1 MSHVDVTKLR
11 EQIPTTGRM
20 TYLNTG
26 WAGPS
31 PVSVVDAIAQRLEYE
46 SYNGPTSVDVLESG
60 EAIDL
65 EAREAV
71 AGLIGASA
79 DEVLLT
85 SSTTDGI
92 NTVMTGLPWR
102 EGDEIITCNLE
113 HSSILLPSYQLRRLR
128 GVKVNVLTLAPGE
141 SHDSILSRVEDA
153 LTDRT
158 RMVFFSHVEYST
170 GLRMPVEGIRKLT
183 AGRGI
188 WMLIDGAQGAGHV
201 SVNVGEIDCDFYAMP
216 GQKWL
221 LGPDGTGALYIRRS
235 MIPLVEPVR
244 VSGKWVTSYDH
255 DGGVDP
261 DTDNIDKFIV
271 GTSSAPLR
279 AGFTEGIRFVREV
292 GIAAIEERALALA
305 AMLKERLA
313 TMPHVAVL
321 SPMDGP
327 GRSGL
332 TTFTVTGRDPEETA
346 QKLWDTHRIVIRDVK
361 YPSCLR
367 ASLDFFNTEE
377 EVDILAGAIR
387 GLA

>member
-1 MSHVDVTKLR
+1 MDVGKLR
-11 EQIPTTGRM
+11 EQIPTTQRM

-31 PVSVVDAIAQRLEYE
+31 TVSVVEAVSRRLQYE
-46 SYNGPTSVDVLESG
+46 SYNGPTSVEVLDSG

-92 NTVMTGLPWR
+92 NTVMTGLPWE
-102 EGDEIITCNLE
+102 EGDEIVTCNLE
-113 HSSILLPSYQLRRLR
+113 HSSILLPSYQLQRLC
-128 GVKVNVLTLAPGE
+128 GVKVNVLTVDPGE
-141 SHDSILSRVEDA
+141 AHESILSKVEDA
-153 LTDRT
+153 ITDRT
-158 RMVFFSHVEYST
+158 RMVFFSHIEYST
-170 GLRMPVEGIRKLT
+170 GLRIPVEGIRKLT

-201 SVNVGEIDCDFYAMP
+201 SVDVGEIDCDFYAMP

-221 LGPDGTGALYIRRS
+221 LGPDGTGALYIRGS
-235 MIPLVEPVR
+235 MIPVIEPVR

-255 DGGVDP
+255 CGGVDP
-261 DTDNIDKFIV
+261 DTDNIDKFMV

-279 AGFTEGIRFVREV
+279 AGFVEGIRFVSEV
-292 GIAAIEERALALA
+292 GIEAVEERATGLGVMLRERLA
-305 AMLKERLA
+305 AMA
-313 TMPHVAVL
+313 HVEVL
-321 SPMDGP
+321 SPMSGP
-327 GRSGL
+327 GQSGL
-332 TTFTVTGRDPEETA
+332 TTFKVAGRDPEQTA
-346 QKLWDTHRIVIRDVK
+346 RQLWDTHRIVIRDVK

-377 EVDILAGAIR
+377 EVEMLANAVAN
-387 GLA
+387 LA

>member
-1 MSHVDVTKLR
+1 MDIRKLR
-11 EQIPTTGRM
+11 EQIPTTQGM

-31 PVSVVDAIAQRLEYE
+31 PVSVVEAISRRLEYE
-46 SYNGPTSVDVLESG
+46 SYNGPTSVEVLDSG
-60 EAIDL
+60 EAIDI

-71 AGLIGASA
+71 AGLIGASV

-102 EGDEIITCNLE
+102 EGDEIVTCNLE
-113 HSSILLPSYQLRRLR
+113 HSSILLPSYQAQRLR
-128 GVKVNVLTLAPGE
+128 GVKVNVLTLTPDE
-141 SHDSILSRVEDA
+141 SHESILTKVEDA

-158 RMVFFSHVEYST
+158 RMVFFSHIEYST
-170 GLRMPVEGIRKLT
+170 GLRMPVEGIRRLT
-183 AGRGI
+183 AGREI

-201 SVNVGEIDCDFYAMP
+201 SLDVGEIDCDFYAMP

-235 MIPLVEPVR
+235 MVPLIEPVR

-255 DGGVDP
+255 DGGVEP
-261 DTDNIDKFIV
+261 DADNIDKFIV

-279 AGFTEGIRFVREV
+279 AGFIEGIRFVREV
-292 GIAAIEERALALA
+292 GIAAIEERATSLAGMLKKRLA
-305 AMLKERLA
+305 AM
-313 TMPHVAVL
+313 PHVQVL
-321 SPMDGP
+321 SPMEGP
-327 GRSGL
+327 GQSGL
-332 TTFTVTGRDPEETA
+332 VTFTIAGRDPEETA
-346 QKLWDTHRIVIRDVK
+346 GELWDTRRLVIRDVK

-377 EVDILAGAIR
+377 EVEILADAVR
-387 GLA
+387 GLG

>member
-1 MSHVDVTKLR
+1 MDVVKLR
-11 EQIPTTGRM
+11 EQIPTTQRM

-31 PVSVVDAIAQRLEYE
+31 PVSVVDAISRRLEYE
-46 SYNGPTSVDVLESG
+46 SYNGPTSVEVLDSG

-71 AGLIGASA
+71 AGLMGASA

-92 NTVMTGLPWR
+92 NTVMTGLPWS
-102 EGDEIITCNLE
+102 EGDEIVTCNLE
-113 HSSILLPSYQLRRLR
+113 HSSILLPSYQQQRLR

-141 SHDSILSRVEDA
+141 AHESILAKVEDA
-153 LTDRT
+153 ITDRT
-158 RMVFFSHVEYST
+158 RMVFFSHIEYST
-170 GLRMPVEGIRKLT
+170 GLRMPIEGIRQLT
-183 AGRGI
+183 AGRDI

-201 SVNVGEIDCDFYAMP
+201 SVDVGEIDCDFYAMP

-255 DGGVDP
+255 DGGVEP
-261 DTDNIDKFIV
+261 DTDNIDKLIV

-279 AGFTEGIRFVREV
+279 AGFVEGIRFVRAV
-292 GIAAIEERALALA
+292 GVAAIEERATSLA

-313 TMPHVAVL
+313 AMAHVKVL
-321 SPMDGP
+321 SPMCGP
-327 GRSGL
+327 GQSGL
-332 TTFTVTGRDPEETA
+332 TTFTVAGRDPEQTA
-346 QKLWDTHRIVIRDVK
+346 RQLWDTHRMVIRDVK

-377 EVDILAGAIR
+377 EVEILADAVR
-387 GLA
+387 DLA

>member
-1 MSHVDVTKLR
+1 MDVDKIR
-11 EQIPTTGRM
+11 EQIPTTQRM

-31 PVSVVDAIAQRLEYE
+31 PVSVVDAIGRRLEYE
-46 SYNGPTSVDVLESG
+46 SYNGPTSVEVIESG

-92 NTVMTGLPWR
+92 NTVMIGLPWS

-113 HSSILLPSYQLRRLR
+113 HSSILLPCYQLQRLR

-141 SHDSILSRVEDA
+141 AHESILSKVEGA
-153 LTDRT
+153 ITDRT
-158 RMVFFSHVEYST
+158 RMAFFSHIEYST
-170 GLRMPVEGIRKLT
+170 GLRMPVEGIRRLT

-188 WMLIDGAQGAGHV
+188 WMLIDGAQGVGHIDV
-201 SVNVGEIDCDFYAMP
+201 DVGEIDCDFYAMP

-235 MIPLVEPVR
+235 MIPVVEPVR
-244 VSGKWVTSYDH
+244 VSGKWVTSYNH
-255 DGGVDP
+255 SGGLEP
-261 DTDNIDKFIV
+261 DTDCIDKFMV
-271 GTSSAPLR
+271 GTASSPLR
-279 AGFTEGIRFVREV
+279 AGFTEGVRFVREV
-292 GIAAIEERALALA
+292 GIAAIEERAVGLA

-313 TMPHVAVL
+313 AMPHVEVL
-321 SPMDGP
+321 SAMDGP
-327 GRSGL
+327 GQSGL
-332 TTFTVTGRDPEETA
+332 TTFTVDGRDPEETA
-346 QKLWDTHRIVIRDVK
+346 RQLWDSHRIVIRDVK

-377 EVDILAGAIR
+377 EVDTLADAIR
-387 GLA
+387 DLA

>member
-1 MSHVDVTKLR
+1 MDIGKLR
-11 EQIPTTGRM
+11 EQIPTTQRM

-31 PVSVVDAIAQRLEYE
+31 TVSVVDAVSRRLGYE
-46 SYNGPTSVDVLESG
+46 SYNGPTSVEVLDSG

-92 NTVMTGLPWR
+92 NTVMTGLPWE

-113 HSSILLPSYQLRRLR
+113 HSSILLPSYQLQRLR
-128 GVKVNVLTLAPGE
+128 GVKVNVLTVDPGE
-141 SHDSILSRVEDA
+141 GHESILSKVEDA
-153 LTDRT
+153 ITDRT
-158 RMVFFSHVEYST
+158 RMVFFSHIEYST
-170 GLRMPVEGIRKLT
+170 GLRIPVEGIRKLT

-201 SVNVGEIDCDFYAMP
+201 SVDVGEIDCDFYAMP

-221 LGPDGTGALYIRRS
+221 LGPDGTGALYIRGS
-235 MIPLVEPVR
+235 MIPVIEPVR

-255 DGGVDP
+255 CGGVEP
-261 DTDNIDKFIV
+261 DTSNIDKFIV

-279 AGFTEGIRFVREV
+279 AGFVEGIRFVSEV
-292 GIAAIEERALALA
+292 GIEAVEERATGLGVMLRERLA
-305 AMLKERLA
+305 AM
-313 TMPHVAVL
+313 PHVEVL
-321 SPMDGP
+321 SPMSGP
-327 GRSGL
+327 GQSGL
-332 TTFTVTGRDPEETA
+332 TTFTVAGRDPEQTA
-346 QKLWDTHRIVIRDVK
+346 RQLWDTHHIVIRDVK

-377 EVDILAGAIR
+377 EVEIVADAVR

>member
-1 MSHVDVTKLR
+1 MNVGKLR
-11 EQIPTTGRM
+11 EQIPTTQRM

-31 PVSVVDAIAQRLEYE
+31 TVSVVEAISRRLEFE
-46 SYNGPTSVDVLESG
+46 SYNGPTSVEVLDSG

-92 NTVMTGLPWR
+92 NTVMTGLPWE

-113 HSSILLPSYQLRRLR
+113 HSSILLPSYQLQRLR
-128 GVKVNVLTLAPGE
+128 GVKVNVLTVDPGE
-141 SHDSILSRVEDA
+141 AHESILSKVEDA
-153 LTDRT
+153 ITDRT
-158 RMVFFSHVEYST
+158 RMVFFSHIEYST
-170 GLRMPVEGIRKLT
+170 GLRIPVEGIRKLT

-201 SVNVGEIDCDFYAMP
+201 SVDVGEIDCDFYAMP

-221 LGPDGTGALYIRRS
+221 LGPDGTGALYIRGS
-235 MIPLVEPVR
+235 MIPVIEPVR

-255 DGGVDP
+255 CGGVEP
-261 DTDNIDKFIV
+261 DTSNIDKFIV
-271 GTSSAPLR
+271 STSSAPLR
-279 AGFTEGIRFVREV
+279 TGFVEGIRFVSEV
-292 GIAAIEERALALA
+292 GIEAVEERATGLGVMLRERLA
-305 AMLKERLA
+305 AM
-313 TMPHVAVL
+313 PHVEVL
-321 SPMDGP
+321 SPMSGP
-327 GRSGL
+327 GQSGL
-332 TTFTVTGRDPEETA
+332 TTFTVAGRDPEQTA
-346 QKLWDTHRIVIRDVK
+346 RQLWDTHRIVIRDVK

-377 EVDILAGAIR
+377 EVEIVADAVR

>member
-1 MSHVDVTKLR
+1 MDIDKIR
-11 EQIPTTGRM
+11 EQIPTTQRM

-31 PVSVVDAIAQRLEYE
+31 PVSVVDAIGRRLEYE
-46 SYNGPTSVDVLESG
+46 SYNGPTSVEVIESG

-71 AGLIGASA
+71 AGLTGASA

-92 NTVMTGLPWR
+92 NTVMIGLPWS

-113 HSSILLPSYQLRRLR
+113 HSSILLPCYQLQRLR

-141 SHDSILSRVEDA
+141 AHESILSKVEGA
-153 LTDRT
+153 ITDRT
-158 RMVFFSHVEYST
+158 RMVFFSHIEYST
-170 GLRMPVEGIRKLT
+170 GLRMPVEGIRRLT
-183 AGRGI
+183 SGRGI
-188 WMLIDGAQGAGHV
+188 WMLIDGAQGVGHIDV
-201 SVNVGEIDCDFYAMP
+201 DVGEIDCDFYAMP

-235 MIPLVEPVR
+235 MIPVVEPVR
-244 VSGKWVTSYDH
+244 VSGKWVTSYNH
-255 DGGVDP
+255 SGGLEP
-261 DTDNIDKFIV
+261 DTDCIDKFMV
-271 GTSSAPLR
+271 GTASSPLR
-279 AGFTEGIRFVREV
+279 AGFTEGVRFVREV
-292 GIAAIEERALALA
+292 GIAAIEERAVGLA

-313 TMPHVAVL
+313 AMPHVEVL
-321 SPMDGP
+321 SAMDGP
-327 GRSGL
+327 GQSGL
-332 TTFTVTGRDPEETA
+332 TTFTVDGRDPEETA
-346 QKLWDTHRIVIRDVK
+346 RQLWDSHRIVIRDVK

-377 EVDILAGAIR
+377 EVDILAEAIR
-387 GLA
+387 DLA

>member
-1 MSHVDVTKLR
+1 MNVGKLR
-11 EQIPTTGRM
+11 EQIPTTQRM
-20 TYLNTG
+20 IYLNTG

-31 PVSVVDAIAQRLEYE
+31 TVSVVEAISRRLEFE
-46 SYNGPTSVDVLESG
+46 SYNGPTSVEVLDSG

-92 NTVMTGLPWR
+92 NTVMIGLPWE
-102 EGDEIITCNLE
+102 EGDEIVTCNLE
-113 HSSILLPSYQLRRLR
+113 HSSILLPSYQLQRLC
-128 GVKVNVLTLAPGE
+128 GVKVNVLTVDPGE
-141 SHDSILSRVEDA
+141 AHESILSKVEDA
-153 LTDRT
+153 ITDRT
-158 RMVFFSHVEYST
+158 RMVFFSHIEYST
-170 GLRMPVEGIRKLT
+170 GLRIPVEGIRKLT

-201 SVNVGEIDCDFYAMP
+201 SVDVGEIDCDFYAMP

-221 LGPDGTGALYIRRS
+221 LGPDGTGALYIRGS

-255 DGGVDP
+255 CGGVEP
-261 DTDNIDKFIV
+261 DTSNIDKFIV
-271 GTSSAPLR
+271 STSSAPLR
-279 AGFTEGIRFVREV
+279 AGFVEGIRFVSEV
-292 GIAAIEERALALA
+292 GIEAIEERATGLGAMLRERLA
-305 AMLKERLA
+305 AM
-313 TMPHVAVL
+313 PHVEVL

-327 GRSGL
+327 GHSGL
-332 TTFTVTGRDPEETA
+332 TTFTVEGRDPEATA
-346 QKLWDTHRIVIRDVK
+346 RQLWDSHRIVIRDVK

-367 ASLDFFNTEE
+367 ASLDFFNTEA
-377 EVDILAGAIR
+377 EVELLANAVAN
-387 GLA
+387 LA

>member
-1 MSHVDVTKLR
+1 MDVGKLR
-11 EQIPTTGRM
+11 EQIPTTRRM

-31 PVSVVDAIAQRLEYE
+31 PVSVVEAIARRLEYE
-46 SYNGPTSVDVLESG
+46 SYNGPTSVEVLDSG

-71 AGLIGASA
+71 ARLIGATA

-102 EGDEIITCNLE
+102 EGDEIVTCNLE
-113 HSSILLPSYQLRRLR
+113 HSSILLPSYQAQRLR
-128 GVKVNVLTLAPGE
+128 GVKVNVLTLAPDE
-141 SHDSILSRVEDA
+141 SHESVLSKVEEA

-158 RMVFFSHVEYST
+158 RMVFFSHIEYST
-170 GLRMPVEGIRKLT
+170 GLRMPVEGIRRLT

-201 SVNVGEIDCDFYAMP
+201 PVDVGEIDCDFYAMP

-255 DGGVDP
+255 DGGVEP
-261 DTDNIDKFIV
+261 DSDNIDKFIV

-279 AGFTEGIRFVREV
+279 AGFVEGIRFVQEV
-292 GIAAIEERALALA
+292 GIAAIEERATMLA
-305 AMLKERLA
+305 AMLKTRLA
-313 TMPHVAVL
+313 TMPNVQVL
-321 SPMDGP
+321 SPMEGP

-332 TTFTVTGRDPEETA
+332 VTFTIAGRDPEETA
-346 QKLWDTHRIVIRDVK
+346 GELWDTHRIVIRDVK

-367 ASLDFFNTEE
+367 ASLDFFNTEG
-377 EVDILAGAIR
+377 EVEVLADAVR
-387 GLA
+387 GLG

>member
-1 MSHVDVTKLR
+1 MDIGKLR
-11 EQIPTTGRM
+11 EQIPTTQRM

-31 PVSVVDAIAQRLEYE
+31 PVSVVEAISRRLEYE
-46 SYNGPTSVDVLESG
+46 SYNGPTSVEVLDSG

-71 AGLIGASA
+71 AGLIGATA

-85 SSTTDGI
+85 LSTTDGI
-92 NTVMTGLPWR
+92 NTVMTGLPWN

-113 HSSILLPSYQLRRLR
+113 HSSILLPSYQLQRLR
-128 GVKVNVLTLAPGE
+128 GVKVKVLTLAPGE
-141 SHDSILSRVEDA
+141 GHESILSKVEDA
-153 LTDRT
+153 ITDRT
-158 RMVFFSHVEYST
+158 RMVFFSHIEYST

-188 WMLIDGAQGAGHV
+188 WMLIDGAQGVGHV
-201 SVNVGEIDCDFYAMP
+201 SVDVGEIDCDFYAMP

-255 DGGVDP
+255 DGGVEP
-261 DTDNIDKFIV
+261 DTDNIDKFMV

-279 AGFTEGIRFVREV
+279 AGLAEGIRFVREV
-292 GIAAIEERALALA
+292 GIAAIEQRAAGLG
-305 AMLKERLA
+305 AMLRERLA
-313 TMPHVAVL
+313 VMSHVDVL

-327 GRSGL
+327 GQSGL
-332 TTFTVTGRDPEETA
+332 TTFTVAGWDPEQTA
-346 QKLWDTHRIVIRDVK
+346 RQLWDTHRIVIRDVK
-361 YPSCLR
+361 FPSCLR

-377 EVDILAGAIR
+377 EVEMLADAVAN
-387 GLA
+387 LT

>member
-1 MSHVDVTKLR
+1 MDVRKLR
-11 EQIPTTGRM
+11 EQIPTTQRM

-31 PVSVVDAIAQRLEYE
+31 PVSVVEAISRRLEYE
-46 SYNGPTSVDVLESG
+46 SYNGPTSVEVLDSG

-92 NTVMTGLPWR
+92 NTVMSGLPWR
-102 EGDEIITCNLE
+102 EGDEIVTCNLE
-113 HSSILLPSYQLRRLR
+113 HSSILLPSYQLQRLR

-141 SHDSILSRVEDA
+141 SHESILGKVEGA
-153 LTDRT
+153 LTERT
-158 RMVFFSHVEYST
+158 RMVFFSHIEYST
-170 GLRMPVEGIRKLT
+170 GLRMPVEGIRRLT

-188 WMLIDGAQGAGHV
+188 WMLIDGAQGAGHIQV
-201 SVNVGEIDCDFYAMP
+201 DVGKIDCDFYAMP

-221 LGPDGTGALYIRRS
+221 LGPDGTGALYVRRS

-255 DGGVDP
+255 DGGVEP
-261 DTDNIDKFIV
+261 DTDNMDKFIV

-279 AGFTEGIRFVREV
+279 AGFVEGIRFVQQV
-292 GIAAIEERALALA
+292 GIAAIEERATMLAGMLKQRLA
-305 AMLKERLA
+305 AM
-313 TMPHVAVL
+313 PHVQVL

-327 GRSGL
+327 GQSGL
-332 TTFTVTGRDPEETA
+332 ATFTVAGRNPEETA
-346 QKLWDTHRIVIRDVK
+346 RQMWDEHRIVIRDVK
-361 YPSCLR
+361 YPACLR

-377 EVDILAGAIR
+377 EVGVLADAVR
-387 GLA
+387 GLS

>member
-1 MSHVDVTKLR
+1 
-11 EQIPTTGRM
+11 M

-31 PVSVVDAIAQRLEYE
+31 PVSVVEAITRRLEYE
-46 SYNGPTSVDVLESG
+46 SYNGPTSVEVLDSG

-71 AGLIGASA
+71 AGLIGASV

-102 EGDEIITCNLE
+102 EGDEIVTCNLE
-113 HSSILLPSYQLRRLR
+113 HSSILLPSYQAQRLR
-128 GVKVNVLTLAPGE
+128 GVKVNVLTLVPDE
-141 SHDSILSRVEDA
+141 SHESILSRVEDA

-158 RMVFFSHVEYST
+158 RMVFFSHIEYST
-170 GLRMPVEGIRKLT
+170 GLRMPVEGIRRLT

-201 SVNVGEIDCDFYAMP
+201 SLDVGELDCDFYAMP

-221 LGPDGTGALYIRRS
+221 LGPDGTGALYVRES
-235 MIPLVEPVR
+235 LIPLVEPAR

-255 DGGVDP
+255 DGGVEP

-279 AGFTEGIRFVREV
+279 AGFVEGIRFVQEV
-292 GIAAIEERALALA
+292 GIAAIEERATMLAALLKTRLA
-305 AMLKERLA
+305 AM
-313 TMPHVAVL
+313 PHVQVL
-321 SPMDGP
+321 SPMEGP
-327 GRSGL
+327 GQSGL
-332 TTFTVTGRDPEETA
+332 VTFTIAGRDPEETA
-346 QKLWDTHRIVIRDVK
+346 LHLWGTHRLVIRDVK
-361 YPSCLR
+361 YPECLR

-377 EVDILAGAIR
+377 EVDVLADAVR
-387 GLA
+387 SLS

>member
-1 MSHVDVTKLR
+1 MDVGKLR
-11 EQIPTTGRM
+11 EQIPTTQRM

-31 PVSVVDAIAQRLEYE
+31 TVSVVEAISQRLEYE
-46 SYNGPTSVDVLESG
+46 SYNGPTSVEVLDSG

-102 EGDEIITCNLE
+102 EGDEIVTCNLE
-113 HSSILLPSYQLRRLR
+113 HSSILLPSYQAQRLR
-128 GVKVNVLTLAPGE
+128 GVKVNVLTFAPDE
-141 SHDSILSRVEDA
+141 SHESIVSKVEDA
-153 LTDRT
+153 LTERT
-158 RMVFFSHVEYST
+158 RMVFFSHIEYST
-170 GLRMPVEGIRKLT
+170 GLRMPVEGIRRLT

-188 WMLIDGAQGAGHV
+188 WMLIDGAQGVGHV
-201 SVNVGEIDCDFYAMP
+201 SLDVRDIDCDFYAMP

-235 MIPLVEPVR
+235 MVPLVEPVR

-255 DGGVDP
+255 DGGVEP
-261 DTDNIDKFIV
+261 DSDNIDKFIV

-279 AGFTEGIRFVREV
+279 AGFVEGIRFVREV
-292 GIAAIEERALALA
+292 GISAIEARATRLAGMLKDRLA
-305 AMLKERLA
+305 AM
-313 TMPHVAVL
+313 PHVQVL

-327 GRSGL
+327 GQSGL
-332 TTFTVTGRDPEETA
+332 VTFTIAGRDPEETA
-346 QKLWDTHRIVIRDVK
+346 LHLWDTRRIVIRDVK

-377 EVDILAGAIR
+377 EVEILADAVR
-387 GLA
+387 GLG

>member
-1 MSHVDVTKLR
+1 MNVGKLR
-11 EQIPTTGRM
+11 EQIPTTQRM

-31 PVSVVDAIAQRLEYE
+31 TVSVVEAVSRRLQYE
-46 SYNGPTSVDVLESG
+46 SYNGPTSVEVLDSG

-92 NTVMTGLPWR
+92 NTVMTGLPWE

-113 HSSILLPSYQLRRLR
+113 HSSILLPSYQLQRLC
-128 GVKVNVLTLAPGE
+128 GVKVNVLTVDPGE
-141 SHDSILSRVEDA
+141 AHESILSKVEDA
-153 LTDRT
+153 ITDRT
-158 RMVFFSHVEYST
+158 RMVFFSHIEYST
-170 GLRMPVEGIRKLT
+170 GLRIPVEGIRKLT

-201 SVNVGEIDCDFYAMP
+201 SVDVGEIDCDFYAMP

-235 MIPLVEPVR
+235 MIPVIEPVR

-255 DGGVDP
+255 CGGVEP
-261 DTDNIDKFIV
+261 DTSNIDKFIV

-279 AGFTEGIRFVREV
+279 AGFVEGIRFVSEV
-292 GIAAIEERALALA
+292 GIAAVEERATGLGVMLRERLA
-305 AMLKERLA
+305 AM
-313 TMPHVAVL
+313 PHVEVL

-327 GRSGL
+327 GQSGL
-332 TTFTVTGRDPEETA
+332 TTFTVAGRDPEQTA
-346 QKLWDTHRIVIRDVK
+346 RQLWDSHRIVIRDVK

-367 ASLDFFNTEE
+367 ASLDFFNTEK
-377 EVDILAGAIR
+377 EVEMLADAVR

>member
-1 MSHVDVTKLR
+1 MDVGKLR
-11 EQIPTTGRM
+11 EQIPTTRRM

-31 PVSVVDAIAQRLEYE
+31 PVSVVDAIARRLEYE
-46 SYNGPTSVDVLESG
+46 SYNGPTSVEVLDSG
-60 EAIDL
+60 EAIDQ

-79 DEVLLT
+79 GEVLLT

-102 EGDEIITCNLE
+102 EGDEIVTCNLE
-113 HSSILLPSYQLRRLR
+113 HSSILLPSYQAQRLR
-128 GVKVNVLTLAPGE
+128 GVKVNVLTLAPDE
-141 SHDSILSRVEDA
+141 SHESILAKVDGA

-158 RMVFFSHVEYST
+158 RMVFFSHIEYST
-170 GLRMPVEGIRKLT
+170 GLRMPVEGIRRLT

-201 SVNVGEIDCDFYAMP
+201 SLNVREIDCDFYAMP

-221 LGPDGTGALYIRRS
+221 LGPDGTGALYIRES
-235 MIPLVEPVR
+235 LIPLVEPVR

-255 DGGVDP
+255 DGGVEP
-261 DTDNIDKFIV
+261 DSDNIDKFIV

-279 AGFTEGIRFVREV
+279 AGFVEGIRFVREV
-292 GIAAIEERALALA
+292 GIAAIEERATMLAALLKTRLA
-305 AMLKERLA
+305 AM
-313 TMPHVAVL
+313 PHVQVL
-321 SPMDGP
+321 SPMEGP
-327 GRSGL
+327 GQSGL
-332 TTFTVTGRDPEETA
+332 VTFTIAGRDPEETA
-346 QKLWDTHRIVIRDVK
+346 LQLWDTHRLVIRDVK
-361 YPSCLR
+361 YPECLR

-377 EVDILAGAIR
+377 EVEVLADAVR
-387 GLA
+387 GLG

>member
-1 MSHVDVTKLR
+1 
-11 EQIPTTGRM
+11 M

-31 PVSVVDAIAQRLEYE
+31 PVSVVDAISRRLEYE
-46 SYNGPTSVDVLESG
+46 SYNGPTSVEVLDSG

-92 NTVMTGLPWR
+92 NTVMSGLPWR
-102 EGDEIITCNLE
+102 EGDEIVTCNLE
-113 HSSILLPSYQLRRLR
+113 HSSILLPSYQLQRLR

-141 SHDSILSRVEDA
+141 AHDSILSKVEGA

-158 RMVFFSHVEYST
+158 RMVFFSHIEYST
-170 GLRMPVEGIRKLT
+170 GLRMPMEEIRRLT

-188 WMLIDGAQGAGHV
+188 WMLIDGAQGVGHV
-201 SVNVGEIDCDFYAMP
+201 SVDVGEIDCDFYAMP

-221 LGPDGTGALYIRRS
+221 LGPDGTGALYIRGS

-255 DGGVDP
+255 DGGVEP
-261 DTDNIDKFIV
+261 DTDNMDKFIV

-279 AGFTEGIRFVREV
+279 AGFVEGIRFVQQV
-292 GIAAIEERALALA
+292 GIAAIEERATMLAGMLEGA
-305 AMLKERLA
+305 AGRHA
-313 TMPHVAVL
+313 ARQGAVADGRPRPVGTGDVHRRREGPGGDGAPDVGHASHSDTRREVSRVPAGVAGFL
-321 SPMDGP
+321 QHGGRGRGPRGRGARPSLNGGP
-327 GRSGL
+327 GR
-332 TTFTVTGRDPEETA
+332 TPTGE
-346 QKLWDTHRIVIRDVK
+346 
-361 YPSCLR
+361 
-367 ASLDFFNTEE
+367 
-377 EVDILAGAIR
+377 G
-387 GLA
+387 

>member
-1 MSHVDVTKLR
+1 MNVGKLR
-11 EQIPTTGRM
+11 EQIPTTQRM

-31 PVSVVDAIAQRLEYE
+31 TVSVVEAISRRLEFE
-46 SYNGPTSVDVLESG
+46 SYNGPTSVEVLDSG

-92 NTVMTGLPWR
+92 NTVMTGLPWE

-113 HSSILLPSYQLRRLR
+113 HSSILLPSYQLQRLC
-128 GVKVNVLTLAPGE
+128 GVKVNVLTVDPGE
-141 SHDSILSRVEDA
+141 AHESILSKVEDA
-153 LTDRT
+153 ITDRT
-158 RMVFFSHVEYST
+158 RMVFFSHIEYST
-170 GLRMPVEGIRKLT
+170 GLRIPVEGIRKLT

-201 SVNVGEIDCDFYAMP
+201 SVDVGEIDCDFYAMP

-221 LGPDGTGALYIRRS
+221 LGPDGTGALYIRGS

-255 DGGVDP
+255 CGGVEP
-261 DTDNIDKFIV
+261 DTSNIDKFIV

-279 AGFTEGIRFVREV
+279 AGFVEGIRFVSEV
-292 GIAAIEERALALA
+292 GIEAVEERATGLGVMLRERLA
-305 AMLKERLA
+305 AM
-313 TMPHVAVL
+313 PHVEVL
-321 SPMDGP
+321 SPMSGP
-327 GRSGL
+327 GQSGL
-332 TTFTVTGRDPEETA
+332 TTFTVAGRDPEQTA
-346 QKLWDTHRIVIRDVK
+346 RQLWDTHRIVIRDVK

-377 EVDILAGAIR
+377 EVEIVADAVR

>member
-1 MSHVDVTKLR
+1 MDVDKIR
-11 EQIPTTGRM
+11 EQIPTTQRM

-31 PVSVVDAIAQRLEYE
+31 PVSVVDAIGRRLEYE
-46 SYNGPTSVDVLESG
+46 SYNGPTSVEVIESG

-71 AGLIGASA
+71 AGLTGASA

-92 NTVMTGLPWR
+92 NTVMIGLPWS

-113 HSSILLPSYQLRRLR
+113 HSSILLPCYQLQRLR

-141 SHDSILSRVEDA
+141 AHESILSKVEGA
-153 LTDRT
+153 ITDRT
-158 RMVFFSHVEYST
+158 RMAFFSHIEYST
-170 GLRMPVEGIRKLT
+170 GLRMPVEGIRRLT

-188 WMLIDGAQGAGHV
+188 WMLIDGAQGVGHIDV
-201 SVNVGEIDCDFYAMP
+201 DVGEIDCDFYAMP

-235 MIPLVEPVR
+235 MIPVVEPVR
-244 VSGKWVTSYDH
+244 VSGKWVTSYNH
-255 DGGVDP
+255 SGGLEP
-261 DTDNIDKFIV
+261 DTDCIDKFMV
-271 GTSSAPLR
+271 GTASSPLR
-279 AGFTEGIRFVREV
+279 AGFTEGVRFVREV
-292 GIAAIEERALALA
+292 GIAAIEERAVGLA

-313 TMPHVAVL
+313 AMPHVEML
-321 SPMDGP
+321 SAMDGP
-327 GRSGL
+327 GQSGL
-332 TTFTVTGRDPEETA
+332 TTFTVAGRDPEETA
-346 QKLWDTHRIVIRDVK
+346 RQLWDSHRIVIRDVK

-377 EVDILAGAIR
+377 EGDILAEAIR
-387 GLA
+387 DLA

>member
-1 MSHVDVTKLR
+1 MDVGKLR
-11 EQIPTTGRM
+11 EQIPTTQRM

-31 PVSVVDAIAQRLEYE
+31 PVSVVEAISRRLEYE
-46 SYNGPTSVDVLESG
+46 SYNGPTSVEVLDSG
-60 EAIDL
+60 EAIGL

-71 AGLIGASA
+71 AGLLGASS

-92 NTVMTGLPWR
+92 NTVMTGLPWN

-113 HSSILLPSYQLRRLR
+113 HSSILLPSYQLQRLR
-128 GVKVNVLTLAPGE
+128 GVRVNVLTVDPGE
-141 SHDSILSRVEDA
+141 AHESILSKVEDA
-153 LTDRT
+153 ITDRT
-158 RMVFFSHVEYST
+158 RMVFFSHIEYST
-170 GLRMPVEGIRKLT
+170 GLRIPVEGIRKLT

-201 SVNVGEIDCDFYAMP
+201 SVDVGEIDCDFYAMP

-221 LGPDGTGALYIRRS
+221 LGPDGTGALYIRGS
-235 MIPLVEPVR
+235 MIPVIEPVR

-255 DGGVDP
+255 CGGVDP
-261 DTDNIDKFIV
+261 DTDNIDKFMV

-279 AGFTEGIRFVREV
+279 AGFVEGIRFVREV
-292 GIAAIEERALALA
+292 GIEAIEERAMGLG
-305 AMLKERLA
+305 AMLRERLA
-313 TMPHVAVL
+313 VMPHVEVL

-327 GRSGL
+327 GQSGL
-332 TTFTVTGRDPEETA
+332 TTFTVAGWDPEQTA
-346 QKLWDTHRIVIRDVK
+346 RQLWDTHRIVIRDVK
-361 YPSCLR
+361 FPSCLR

-377 EVDILAGAIR
+377 EVEMLADAVAN
-387 GLA
+387 LT

>member
-1 MSHVDVTKLR
+1 MDVGKLR
-11 EQIPTTGRM
+11 EQIPTTQRM

-31 PVSVVDAIAQRLEYE
+31 PASVVDAISRRLEYE
-46 SYNGPTSVDVLESG
+46 SYNGPTSVEVLDSG

-92 NTVMTGLPWR
+92 NTVMIGLPWE
-102 EGDEIITCNLE
+102 EGDEIVTCNLE
-113 HSSILLPSYQLRRLR
+113 HSSILLPSYQLQRLC
-128 GVKVNVLTLAPGE
+128 GVKVNVLTVDPGE
-141 SHDSILSRVEDA
+141 AHESILSKVEDA
-153 LTDRT
+153 ITDRT
-158 RMVFFSHVEYST
+158 RMVFFSHIEYST
-170 GLRMPVEGIRKLT
+170 GLRIPVEGIRKLT

-201 SVNVGEIDCDFYAMP
+201 SVDVGEIDCDFYAMP

-221 LGPDGTGALYIRRS
+221 LGPDGTGALYIRGS
-235 MIPLVEPVR
+235 MIPRGRACAGLGQVGHVVR
-244 VSGKWVTSYDH
+244 
-255 DGGVDP
+255 
-261 DTDNIDKFIV
+261 
-271 GTSSAPLR
+271 PLR
-279 AGFTEGIRFVREV
+279 RGGARHEQHRQVHSGHVERAPTAPGSSDGIRFVSEV
-292 GIAAIEERALALA
+292 GIEAIEERATGLGAMLRERLA
-305 AMLKERLA
+305 AM
-313 TMPHVAVL
+313 PHVEVL
-321 SPMDGP
+321 SPMSGP
-327 GRSGL
+327 GQSGL
-332 TTFTVTGRDPEETA
+332 TTFTVAGRDPEQTA
-346 QKLWDTHRIVIRDVK
+346 RQLWDTHRIVIRDVK

-377 EVDILAGAIR
+377 EVEIVADAVR

>member
-31 PVSVVDAIAQRLEYE
+31 PVSVVEAIARRLEYE
-46 SYNGPTSVDVLESG
+46 SYNGPTSVNVLESG

-71 AGLIGASA
+71 ARLIGASA
-79 DEVLLT
+79 DEILLT

-113 HSSILLPSYQLRRLR
+113 HSSILLPSYQQQRLR
-128 GVKVNVLTLAPGE
+128 GVKVNVLTFAPGE
-141 SHDSILSRVEDA
+141 SRDSILSKVEGA
-153 LTDRT
+153 LTART

-201 SVNVGEIDCDFYAMP
+201 PVDVGEIDCDFYAMP

-235 MIPLVEPVR
+235 MIPHIEPVR

-255 DGGVDP
+255 DGGVEP
-261 DTDNIDKFIV
+261 DTSNIDKFIV

-279 AGFTEGIRFVREV
+279 AGFTEGIRFVSEV
-292 GIAAIEERALALA
+292 GLAAIEERALALA

-313 TMPHVAVL
+313 AMPHVEVL
-321 SPMDGP
+321 SPVDGP

-332 TTFTVTGRDPEETA
+332 TTFTVAGRDPEETA

-377 EVDILAGAIR
+377 EVDMLADAVR
-387 GLA
+387 SLA

>member
-1 MSHVDVTKLR
+1 MDVGKLR
-11 EQIPTTGRM
+11 EQIPTTRRM

-31 PVSVVDAIAQRLEYE
+31 PVSVVDAISRRLEYE
-46 SYNGPTSVDVLESG
+46 SYNGPTSVEVLDSG

-65 EAREAV
+65 AAREAV

-79 DEVLLT
+79 GEILLT

-102 EGDEIITCNLE
+102 EGDEIVTCNLE
-113 HSSILLPSYQLRRLR
+113 HSSILLPSYQQQRLR
-128 GVKVNVLTLAPGE
+128 GVKVKVLVLAPGE
-141 SHDSILSRVEDA
+141 SHESILNKVEGA

-170 GLRMPVEGIRKLT
+170 GLRMPVEAIRKLT

-201 SVNVGEIDCDFYAMP
+201 SVDVGEIGCDFYAMP

-221 LGPDGTGALYIRRS
+221 LGPDGTGALYVRRS

-261 DTDNIDKFIV
+261 DADNIDKFIV

-279 AGFTEGIRFVREV
+279 AGFVEGIKFVHEV
-292 GIAAIEERALALA
+292 GIAAIEERATGLA
-305 AMLKERLA
+305 AMLKERLSA
-313 TMPHVAVL
+313 MPHVDVL
-321 SPMDGP
+321 SPMDGA

-332 TTFTVTGRDPEETA
+332 TTFTIAGRDPEETA
-346 QKLWDTHRIVIRDVK
+346 RRLWDTRRIVIRDVK
-361 YPSCLR
+361 YPACLR
-367 ASLDFFNTEE
+367 ASLDFFNTED
-377 EVDILAGAIR
+377 EVELLADAVR
-387 GLA
+387 DLA